1 MKPSESEKVVA
12 LVNSLLHEH
21 WETGYSHGLEKGKQ
35 SAIDTTASLVGQ
47 KLDAAYQRGVA
58 AGRQENSDSYLAKQ
72 RANEAYQLGL
82 QRGREE
88 SGWMKVP
95 GGPVVSEETA
105 PLVPIKDSERI
116 DELFAQLESVKE
128 SLECAHARGDSIA
141 ALDRI
146 QREHGKALMELRGR
160 IESLE
165 HLYGKLGAEVLPA
178 TSMSLRARV
187 SALEGM
193 GNGMR
198 RER

>member
-1 MKPSESEKVVA
+1 MKPSEVEKVVA

-21 WETGYSHGLEKGKQ
+21 WETGYSRGLEQGKLF
-35 SAIDTTASLVGQ
+35 ALE
-47 KLDAAYQRGVA
+47 QRKA
-58 AGRQENSDSYLAKQ
+58 ES
-72 RANEAYQLGL
+72 NEAYQLGL

-178 TSMSLRARV
+178 GETSLRSRV
-187 SALEGM
+187 GYLETLS
-193 GNGMR
+193 NSLR
-198 RER
+198 RRSEGQ